1 MEKCK
6 TKLVP
11 KMVKEMEANQ
21 IKGATKG
28 LKEQTAK
35 LKLDKENKSLQ
46 FGVAFNTAMAR
57 PYTKTMKNK
66 LTKSYTNAFC
76 NPECLGTLFQE
87 DIDFDKFVDD
97 LNLKK
102 LSDKQKKIMVNFY
115 KTMRKN
121 MIKGRKKIL
130 GDDSFYHAFDKKT
143 KKKLI
148 KDGALS
154 GCALGLF
161 KFKV

>member
-11 KMVKEMEANQ
+11 KLLKEMEARQ
-21 IKGATKG
+21 IKGATER

-66 LTKSYTNAFC
+66 LTKTNTNTFC
-76 NPECLGTLFQE
+76 NPDCLGTTFQE

-97 LNLKK
+97 LLKK
-102 LSDKQKKIMVNFY
+102 SPDKEKKELVKRL
-115 KTMRKN
+115 KTARKN

-154 GCALGLF
+154 GCVVGLGFNL
-161 KFKV
+161 

>member
-11 KMVKEMEANQ
+11 KLLKEMEARQ
-21 IKGATKG
+21 IKGATER

-46 FGVAFNTAMAR
+46 FGVEFNTAMAR

-66 LTKSYTNAFC
+66 LTKTHTNTFC
-76 NPECLGTLFQE
+76 NPDCLGTTFQE
-87 DIDFDKFVDD
+87 DIDFDKFVND
-97 LNLKK
+97 LLKK
-102 LSDKQKKIMVNFY
+102 SPDKEKKELVKRL
-115 KTMRKN
+115 KTARKN

-154 GCALGLF
+154 GCVVGLGFNL
-161 KFKV
+161 

>member
-11 KMVKEMEANQ
+11 KMVKEMESNQ
-21 IKGATKG
+21 IKGATKR

-46 FGVAFNTAMAR
+46 FGVAFDTAMAR

-76 NPECLGTLFQE
+76 NPECLGTPFQE
-87 DIDFDKFVDD
+87 DFDKFVDD

-130 GDDSFYHAFDKKT
+130 GDDSFYHAFDKKL

-154 GCALGLF
+154 GCGLGLMF
-161 KFKV
+161 KS